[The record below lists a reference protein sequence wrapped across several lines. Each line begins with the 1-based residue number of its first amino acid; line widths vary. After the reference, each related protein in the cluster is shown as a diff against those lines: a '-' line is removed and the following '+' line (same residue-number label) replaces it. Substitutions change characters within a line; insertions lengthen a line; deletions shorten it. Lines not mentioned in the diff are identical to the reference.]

1 MHPAESFRTTD
12 RDILLSRFRA
22 EPFATVVAV
31 GGGVPVL
38 THTPILVEDGVV
50 EGGDLLFHVARS
62 NRVAGALAESGR
74 ALVCTLGEHAYVS
87 PAWYGVPD
95 QVGTWNY
102 LSAEAEGP
110 VEVLDRERTLAFLHT
125 LAATFDEAPA
135 WRADGMS
142 ARVME
147 RLLVGIT
154 AYRLRPERLEGTTKL
169 SQNKPAELRERV
181 ADQLGDHPLG
191 KLMRG

>member
-12 RDILLSRFRA
+12 RDVLLDRFRA

-31 GGGVPVL
+31 RDGAPVL
-38 THTPILVEDGVV
+38 THTPILVKDGVV
-50 EGGDLLFHVARS
+50 EGGELLFHVARS
-62 NRVAGALAESGR
+62 NRIAPALAESGR
-74 ALVCTLGEHAYVS
+74 ALVCTLGGHAYVP

-110 VEVLDRERTLAFLHT
+110 VEALDREGTLEFLHT
-125 LAATFDEAPA
+125 LAATFDDAPA
-135 WRADGMS
+135 WTAEGMS

-147 RLLVGIT
+147 RLLAGIT

-181 ADQLGDHPLG
+181 ADRLGDHPLAD
-191 KLMRG
+191 LMRS

>member
-12 RDILLSRFRA
+12 RDVLLSRFQA
-22 EPFATVVAV
+22 EPFATVLAV
-31 GGGVPVL
+31 RSGAPVL
-38 THTPILVEDGVV
+38 THTPVLV
-50 EGGDLLFHVARS
+50 EGGELLFHVARS

-74 ALVCTLGEHAYVS
+74 ALVCTLGEHAYLS

-102 LSAEAEGP
+102 LSAEAEGA
-110 VEVLDRERTLAFLHT
+110 VEVLDREGTLGFLHA
-125 LAATFDEAPA
+125 LAAAFDEPPA
-135 WRADGMS
+135 WTASGMS
-142 ARVME
+142 VRVME
-147 RLLVGIT
+147 RLLAGIT

-181 ADQLGDHPLG
+181 ASRLGDHPIAG
-191 KLMRG
+191 LMRS

>member
-12 RDILLSRFRA
+12 REVLLDRFRA

-31 GGGVPVL
+31 RSGAPVL
-38 THTPILVEDGVV
+38 THTPVVV

-62 NRVAGALAESGR
+62 NRVAGALMESGR

-110 VEVLDRERTLAFLHT
+110 VEALDREATLAFLHT
-125 LAATFDEAPA
+125 LAKTFDEAPA
-135 WRADGMS
+135 WTADGMS
-142 ARVME
+142 SRVME
-147 RLLVGIT
+147 RLLAGIT

>member
-12 RDILLSRFRA
+12 RDVLLSRFRA
-22 EPFATVVAV
+22 QPFATVVSV
-31 GGGVPVL
+31 GGGAPVL
-38 THTPILVEDGVV
+38 THTLVLV
-50 EGGDLLFHVARS
+50 EGGDFLFHVARS
-62 NRVAGALAESGR
+62 NRVAGAIAESGR
-74 ALVCTLGEHAYVS
+74 ALVCTLGAHAYVS

-110 VEVLDRERTLAFLHT
+110 VEALNREGTLAFPHT
-125 LAATFDEAPA
+125 LAATFDEASA
-135 WRADGMS
+135 WTAEGMS

-147 RLLVGIT
+147 RLLAGIG

-169 SQNKPAELRERV
+169 SQNKSAELRERV